1 MTDPRGPRCP
11 HCRDAQRWTQRERIR
26 EVIAQHYRA
35 QAIARE
41 RRERYCSSNWRDLE
55 VRR

>member
-1 MTDPRGPRCP
+1 MKTVS
-11 HCRDAQRWTQRERIR
+11 RERIR
-26 EVIAQHYRA
+26 QVIAQHYRA

-41 RRERYCSSNWRDLE
+41 RRERAESINWRELE